1 MVDLQILNDAITGDA
16 AELVHIV
23 EVEGKGRGMV
33 AKKDIAIGMKIV
45 TDRPLA
51 ASIYGVEIMPIKY
64 GFKDKFG
71 SNKISNQLNRFNFSN
86 GSRICD
92 LRASPS
98 GEYLE
103 PIKRRE

>member
-1 MVDLQILNDAITGDA
+1 MDLQILNDAITGDA

-33 AKKDIAIGMKIV
+33 AKKDIAIGTKIV

-71 SNKISNQLNRFNFSN
+71 LNKAPYNV
-86 GSRICD
+86 
-92 LRASPS
+92 
-98 GEYLE
+98 
-103 PIKRRE
+103 

>member
-1 MVDLQILNDAITGDA
+1 MDLQILNDAITGDA

-33 AKKDIAIGMKIV
+33 AKKDIKIGTKIV

-71 SNKISNQLNRFNFSN
+71 SNKASYRLHRFKILNFKMVQEEF
-86 GSRICD
+86 
-92 LRASPS
+92 
-98 GEYLE
+98 
-103 PIKRRE
+103 KRSKD

>member
-33 AKKDIAIGMKIV
+33 AKKDIAIGTKIV

-64 GFKDKFG
+64 GFKDQFG
-71 SNKISNQLNRFNFSN
+71 SNKAANRVNRSSKWNQQW
-86 GSRICD
+86 
-92 LRASPS
+92 
-98 GEYLE
+98 LE
-103 PIKRRE
+103 

>member
-33 AKKDIAIGMKIV
+33 AKKDIAIGTKIV

-71 SNKISNQLNRFNFSN
+71 SNKASNRLNPFNFFN
-86 GSRICD
+86 APRIWD
-92 LRASPS
+92 LRATPS
-98 GEYLE
+98 ENYLE

>member
-1 MVDLQILNDAITGDA
+1 MDLQILNDAITGDA

-33 AKKDIAIGMKIV
+33 AKKDIAIGTKIV

-71 SNKISNQLNRFNFSN
+71 SNKVSCGLHRLKILNFTMVQEDFRS
-86 GSRICD
+86 SKD
-92 LRASPS
+92 
-98 GEYLE
+98 
-103 PIKRRE
+103 